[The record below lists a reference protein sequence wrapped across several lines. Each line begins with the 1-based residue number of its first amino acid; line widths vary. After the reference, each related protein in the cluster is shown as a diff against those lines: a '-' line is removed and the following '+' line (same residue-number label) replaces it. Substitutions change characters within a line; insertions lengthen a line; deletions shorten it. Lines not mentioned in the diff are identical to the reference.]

1 MLTAIGI
8 LVTGLFFYDNAEFF
22 DTVKQNQEDGYEW
35 NYIGKTAPDGSP
47 AITVINEATG
57 EESVY
62 FKMKLPQEK

>member
-47 AITVINEATG
+47 TRL
-57 EESVY
+57 SHPC
-62 FKMKLPQEK
+62 KSP